1 MTEQQQSATAAAPD
15 SLVGLLPVSWSADE
29 VDLLCEVHPQVW
41 GEPLERVDD
50 LIFEVGPSKARVVLT
65 IDEAIP
71 ELVGMSEAAKHPFS
85 ATELLQLQDHK
96 AIWRATMHDISSEP
110 LEKSRAFAR
119 FIITAGEAGA
129 PGVFFPFCVQ
139 LLPTQL
145 LRHLS
150 VEMNQPS
157 TLTNLYIS
165 AFNDDKWMVTRGL
178 TVFGLPELETPIDD
192 GLNAAY
198 FRLLD
203 VATGM
208 ITQQDTYPTGA
219 RLQVG
224 PHFFTLEPGPLG
236 PPDKTVP
243 FCGAFGRL
251 VLRREP
257 GR

>member
-1 MTEQQQSATAAAPD
+1 MTEHPNSPPPAAPD
-15 SLVGLLPVSWSADE
+15 SLVGLLPVAWSIDE

-41 GEPLERVDD
+41 GEPLTRVGD
-50 LIFEVGPSKARVVLT
+50 LTFEVGTTKTQVTLT
-65 IDEAIP
+65 VDEAIP
-71 ELVGMSEAAKHPFS
+71 ELVEMSDAAKHPFS
-85 ATELLQLQDHK
+85 ATELLQLQQHQ
-96 AIWRATMHDISSEP
+96 AIWRATMRDVSSEP
-110 LEKSRAFAR
+110 LKMSRAFAR

-157 TLTNLYIS
+157 TLTQLYIG
-165 AFNDDKWMVTRGL
+165 AFNDDEWMVTRGL
-178 TVFGLPELETPIDD
+178 TVFGLPELETTIDD

-203 VATGM
+203 VATAM
-208 ITQQDTYPTGA
+208 ITQQDTYSSGA

-224 PHFFTLEPGPLG
+224 PHFFTLQPGPVG

-243 FCGAFGRL
+243 ICGAFGRL
-251 VLRREP
+251 VLRREHSA
-257 GR
+257 

>member
-1 MTEQQQSATAAAPD
+1 MTEQHRTPKPAAPD
-15 SLVGLLPVSWSADE
+15 SLVGLIPVAWSADE
-29 VDLLCEVHPQVW
+29 IDLFTEVHPQIW
-41 GEPLERVDD
+41 GEPLSRVDE
-50 LIFEVGPSKARVVLT
+50 LTFEVGPEKAQVLLH

-71 ELVGMSEAAKHPFS
+71 ELSQMSDAAKHPFS
-85 ATELLQLQDHK
+85 PTELIQLQEHQ
-96 AIWRATMHDISSEP
+96 AIWRATMHDVSSAP
-110 LEKSRAFAR
+110 LERSRAFAR

-150 VEMNQPS
+150 VEMKQPS

-165 AFNDDKWMVTRGL
+165 AFNDDQWMVTRGL
-178 TVFGLPELETPIDD
+178 TIFGLPELETPLDD

-198 FRLLD
+198 FRLMD
-203 VATGM
+203 VATAM
-208 ITQQDTYPTGA
+208 IAQQGTYPPGA

-224 PHFFTLEPGPLG
+224 PHFFILEPGPAG

-243 FCGAFGRL
+243 ICGAFGRL
-251 VLRREP
+251 ILRREN
-257 GR
+257 GS